1 MMKILIDASVCS
13 KGGGVQVALSI
24 INNIILDSTF
34 EVILVASPQ
43 IDAQL
48 TNAQKTKISFYYA
61 EVDENILNK
70 NKQGKRLSEIEKKHE
85 PDLVFVVF
93 GPSYWRPRAKTLQ
106 GFALPL
112 MVYPEVRNRV
122 YRNKFFFSIYQK
134 ALNSYKAYLMKKNA
148 DYIVVETKTFKY
160 LVHNF
165 LNFDINNIYVIEN
178 SFNSNFLINSGV
190 LEKVPN
196 FVNFFIP
203 TAYYPHKNLEIL
215 VDTACFLLEK
225 KQNNIKFNF
234 LIDETTKEWNTI
246 LLNAKSK
253 GVDHFFHTYG
263 PVKNSEMVEL
273 YANTDFVLLP
283 TVAEASTA
291 VYPESFIS
299 KKVLLTSNVDFALE
313 LCGNAA
319 VYFDPYDALDIAD
332 KIISTLNDPILQQK
346 LIENGLKQ
354 VHESYLTPEEK
365 WVKQKELILRL
376 VNESL

>member
-13 KGGGVQVALSI
+13 KGGGVQVALSL
-24 INNIILDSTF
+24 INNIILDSSF

-70 NKQGKRLSEIEKKHE
+70 NKQGKRLSEIEKMHE

-112 MVYPEVRNRV
+112 MVYPEVRNHV

-178 SFNSNFLINSGV
+178 SFNSNFLNNSGV
-190 LEKVPN
+190 LEKAPKY
-196 FVNFFIP
+196 VNFFIP

-215 VDTACFLLEK
+215 VDTASILLEK

-234 LIDETTKEWNTI
+234 LIDETTKEWNRI

-299 KKVLLTSNVDFALE
+299 KKVLLTSKVDFALE
-313 LCGNAA
+313 LCGDAA
-319 VYFDPYDALDIAD
+319 VYFDPYDALDIAN

-346 LIENGLKQ
+346 LIKNGLKQ

-365 WVKQKELILRL
+365 WVKQKDLILRL